1 MYKPGQIVLLLL
13 LGAVFALRS
22 LASRFPQVSWLQMFR
37 LPQLSEAQR
46 AKQRRRGNVMAGLE
60 LILLGIIVP
69 LGYGALTLMT
79 FSDFTTAGVL
89 FVAAGSIACIGFGV
103 TAFWQNRSSS

>member
-1 MYKPGQIVLLLL
+1 MYKLGQIVLLLL

-60 LILLGIIVP
+60 LILAGIVLP
-69 LGYGALTLMT
+69 LGYVALTVMM
-79 FSDFTTAGVL
+79 FNDFTAAGVL
-89 FVAAGSIACIGFGV
+89 VVAAGSMACIGFGV
-103 TAFWQNRSSS
+103 AAFWRNR